1 MNNIRILIVDD
12 EPAISAVIALKLR
25 HAGYTPVC
33 AQDAEEAVREVR
45 RQTFALA
52 IIDLHLPRVSGLQLC
67 GRLLAEKRGLRVP
80 VLVITG
86 AAAAAPEVMTFS
98 NIRGIIAKPFSPRD
112 LIDRVRAVIGE
123 VPVDADA

>member
-1 MNNIRILIVDD
+1 MNNPKILIVDD

-33 AQDAEEAVREVR
+33 VRDSDEAVREVR

-67 GRLLAEKRGLRVP
+67 ERLLAEKRGAQVP

-86 AAAAAPEVMTFS
+86 AAAAAPEVMTYS
-98 NIRGIIAKPFSPRD
+98 NIRGIIAKPFSPRE
-112 LIDRVRAVIGE
+112 LIARVGAVIGTVCVE
-123 VPVDADA
+123 SDA